1 MAFCVEFGGIRLVAE
16 QILLQGGDHLM
27 SLKGNQP
34 ILMDL
39 TESIFNR
46 TVPMSTYIT
55 EEKSHGRLEKRTCSI
70 FDTALL
76 EHEGMYEQWTGLKR
90 LIKMDREHTQDD
102 IRSHKK
108 NSAVNLSAMRKYA
121 LEMLKKQDDKLSLK
135 R

>member
-55 EEKSHGRLEKRTCSI
+55 EEKRAHV
-70 FDTALL
+70 
-76 EHEGMYEQWTGLKR
+76 
-90 LIKMDREHTQDD
+90 
-102 IRSHKK
+102 K
-108 NSAVNLSAMRKYA
+108 N
-121 LEMLKKQDDKLSLK
+121 
-135 R
+135 

>member
-1 MAFCVEFGGIRLVAE
+1 
-16 QILLQGGDHLM
+16 M

-46 TVPMSTYIT
+46 TVPLSTYIT

-76 EHEGMYEQWTGLKR
+76 EQEGMYEQWTGLKR
-90 LIKMDREHTQDD
+90 IIKMDREHTQDD

-108 NSAVNLSAMRKYA
+108 NGAVNLSAMRKYA

>member
-1 MAFCVEFGGIRLVAE
+1 
-16 QILLQGGDHLM
+16 M

-76 EHEGMYEQWTGLKR
+76 EQEGMYEQWTG
-90 LIKMDREHTQDD
+90 MDETGVTETHRGMFA
-102 IRSHKK
+102 IGG
-108 NSAVNLSAMRKYA
+108 
-121 LEMLKKQDDKLSLK
+121 
-135 R
+135 